1 MVSISHDN
9 KQHGINIT
17 RQQAVCYQYHTP
29 TSSMVSIYHT
39 TASSMVSISHDNKQ
53 HGINITPQQAAWY
66 QYHTTTSSMLS
77 ISHANKQ
84 HGTNIS
90 HHSKQHGINIT
101 PYQAA
106 CYQYHTITSSTVP
119 IPLPPKKK
127 NIAAETAHATAH
139 KNHQSI
145 ATGPSLSSLP
155 LSHPPP
161 GVFYTR

>member
-1 MVSISHDN
+1 
-9 KQHGINIT
+9 
-17 RQQAVCYQYHTP
+17 
-29 TSSMVSIYHT
+29 MVSIYHT

-106 CYQYHTITSSTVP
+106 CYQYHTITSSMLSISHHNKQHRT
-119 IPLPPKKK
+119 
-127 NIAAETAHATAH
+127 NTTAAEEKKYRSRNSTRDCPQ
-139 KNHQSI
+139 KPPVYRN
-145 ATGPSLSSLP
+145 GSLALLLAPIS
-155 LSHPPP
+155 PPP
-161 GVFYTR
+161 WGLLYQVKNGLKLP